1 MIERRRPRFSVVK
14 LVAEI
19 ISTLA
24 TIWLVFSI
32 KVFTSLTTGEPVSL
46 FGYILSLFGS
56 IAL

>member
-24 TIWLVFSI
+24 TIWFVFSI
-32 KVFTSLTTGEPVSL
+32 KAFTSLTTGEPVSL

-56 IAL
+56 ITL